1 MDTHV
6 PCGHFSGGRGSRWR
20 FHLLGYAAKEETMN
34 VREAAAKFKTDEDCL
49 TYLEQMRWP
58 QGGWPNFAV
67 CAKVGIKAQTRGPAS

>member
-1 MDTHV
+1 
-6 PCGHFSGGRGSRWR
+6 
-20 FHLLGYAAKEETMN
+20 MN